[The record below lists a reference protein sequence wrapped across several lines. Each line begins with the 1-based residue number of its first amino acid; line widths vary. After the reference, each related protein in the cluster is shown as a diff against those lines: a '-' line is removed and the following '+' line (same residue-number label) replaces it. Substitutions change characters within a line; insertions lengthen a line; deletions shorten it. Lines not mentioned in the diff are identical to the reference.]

1 MAANLKLRPLHDR
14 LIVERIEEE
23 SMSPGGIY
31 IPDNAK
37 EKPARGTVLAV
48 GNGKTLDNGQ
58 VSTMAVK
65 VGDKVLFGKYAGSE
79 VKLDGKE
86 YLVMREDDVM
96 AIIEG

>member
-23 SMSPGGIY
+23 NLSPGGIY

-48 GNGKTLDNGQ
+48 GHGKTLDNGQ
-58 VSTMAVK
+58 TAPMAVK
-65 VGDKVLFGKYAGSE
+65 TGDKVLFGKYAGSE
-79 VKLDGKE
+79 VKIEGKE

-96 AIIEG
+96 AIIEA

>member
-23 SMSPGGIY
+23 SMSAGGIY

-48 GNGKTLDNGQ
+48 GLGKVLDNGQ
-58 VSTMAVK
+58 VSTLAVK
-65 VGDKVLFGKYAGSE
+65 VGDKVLFGKYSGSE
-79 VKLDGKE
+79 VKVEGKE

-96 AIIEG
+96 AIIEA

>member
-23 SMSPGGIY
+23 SMSAGGIY

-48 GNGKTLDNGQ
+48 GLGKVLDNGQ
-58 VSTMAVK
+58 VSTLAVK

-79 VKLDGKE
+79 VKVEGKE

-96 AIIEG
+96 AIIEA

>member
-1 MAANLKLRPLHDR
+1 MVANLKLRPLHDR
-14 LIVERIEEE
+14 LIVERIEED
-23 SMSPGGIY
+23 SISAGGIY

-48 GNGKTLDNGQ
+48 GPGKAGDNGHINK
-58 VSTMAVK
+58 MDVK

-79 VKLDGKE
+79 VKIDGVE

>member
-1 MAANLKLRPLHDR
+1 MAANIKLRPLHDR

-23 SMSPGGIY
+23 SMSAGGIY

-48 GNGKTLDNGQ
+48 GSGKVLDNGQ
-58 VSTMAVK
+58 VSALAVK

-79 VKLDGKE
+79 VKVEGAE

-96 AIIEG
+96 AIIEA

>member
-1 MAANLKLRPLHDR
+1 MVANLKLRPLHDR
-14 LIVERIEEE
+14 LIVERIEED
-23 SMSPGGIY
+23 SISPGGIY

-48 GNGKTLDNGQ
+48 GAGKTSDAGHYHK
-58 VSTMAVK
+58 MDVK

-86 YLVMREDDVM
+86 YLIMREDDVM
-96 AIIEG
+96 AIIEA

>member
-1 MAANLKLRPLHDR
+1 MTAHLKLRPLHDR

-37 EKPARGTVLAV
+37 EKPARGLVLAV
-48 GNGKTLDNGQ
+48 GPGKISDNGQ
-58 VSTMAVK
+58 VHKMDVK

-79 VKLDGKE
+79 VKLEGKE

-96 AIIEG
+96 AVIEA

>member
-1 MAANLKLRPLHDR
+1 MAAHLKLRPLHDR

-48 GNGKTLDNGQ
+48 GKGKVLDNGQ
-58 VSTMAVK
+58 VGAMAVK
-65 VGDKVLFGKYAGSE
+65 AGDKVLFGKYAGSE

-96 AIIEG
+96 AIIEA